1 MARNTLLWRSLA
13 IGGSL
18 ALVLSACGS
27 DDGDETAEAPEAT
40 DEATEAT
47 GTSEGDGT
55 LTLGTLLPETGSLAF
70 LGPPEFAGVALAV
83 QEINEAGGVLGN
95 DVVQIDSDS
104 GDTSSNIAQQSVDT
118 LLSQDVDAI
127 IGAASSSV
135 SLSVIDKITGA
146 GVLQMS
152 PANTSE
158 AFTAPGTDDANLYFR
173 TAPSDKLQGRV
184 LGDRILN
191 DGWGTLAIIA
201 LQDAYGED
209 LAAQTTETFEAGGG
223 TVVFSEFY
231 DPKNKDFSALI
242 DEASS
247 TNPDAVALIAFDET
261 KTIIPQAVSR
271 NFGPQDV
278 QYYFVDGNLAD
289 YSSDFDEGT
298 LEGTLGTLPGQDRP
312 QEFLDAL
319 NEVWGEELTEFA
331 YSGESYDAA
340 IVIALA
346 AVAAGDDSGEA
357 IASQLQ
363 SVANDGTECTTFAEC
378 IELLDAGE
386 DIDYVGI
393 SGPVEFDENG
403 DQSAAVIGV
412 YEYGADNTPSA
423 VDFVEGELQ

>member
-1 MARNTLLWRSLA
+1 M
-13 IGGSL
+13 
-18 ALVLSACGS
+18 
-27 DDGDETAEAPEAT
+27 
-40 DEATEAT
+40 
-47 GTSEGDGT
+47 
-55 LTLGTLLPETGSLAF
+55 
-70 LGPPEFAGVALAV
+70 
-83 QEINEAGGVLGN
+83 
-95 DVVQIDSDS
+95 
-104 GDTSSNIAQQSVDT
+104 
-118 LLSQDVDAI
+118 
-127 IGAASSSV
+127 
-135 SLSVIDKITGA
+135 
-146 GVLQMS
+146 
-152 PANTSE
+152 
-158 AFTAPGTDDANLYFR
+158 
-173 TAPSDKLQGRV
+173 
-184 LGDRILN
+184 
-191 DGWGTLAIIA
+191 
-201 LQDAYGED
+201 
-209 LAAQTTETFEAGGG
+209 
-223 TVVFSEFY
+223 
-231 DPKNKDFSALI
+231 
-242 DEASS
+242 
-247 TNPDAVALIAFDET
+247 ALIAFDET

-363 SVANDGTECTTFAEC
+363 SVADDGTECTTFAEC